1 VKIHNAI
8 KNQGFT
14 IIEVLI
20 SLAILLIAVT
30 ILSSTV
36 IGSVRTDRNSG
47 QRTQAVQF
55 LNYIGR
61 YAVEGSSKVIPASPA
76 TTKDLAYGTFGT
88 TFPEVL
94 DQDGFSDPDLYKAT
108 IKNAATVTLAGMT
121 GIQYDITVCW
131 RDGSGE
137 TCIAGTTV
145 GPDASDTTIVN

>member
-1 VKIHNAI
+1 MRLNR
-8 KNQGFT
+8 GFT

-61 YAVEGSSKVIPASPA
+61 YAVEGNAKVIPPVAD
-76 TTKDLAYGTFGT
+76 TTKNLAYGTFKT

-94 DQDGFSDPDLYKAT
+94 EQDGFSDPDLYKAT
-108 IKNAATVTLAGMT
+108 ITRAATVTLAGMIGT
-121 GIQYDITVCW
+121 QYDITVCW

-137 TCIAGTTV
+137 TCVAGTTV
-145 GPDASDTTIVN
+145 GPDAPSTTIVN